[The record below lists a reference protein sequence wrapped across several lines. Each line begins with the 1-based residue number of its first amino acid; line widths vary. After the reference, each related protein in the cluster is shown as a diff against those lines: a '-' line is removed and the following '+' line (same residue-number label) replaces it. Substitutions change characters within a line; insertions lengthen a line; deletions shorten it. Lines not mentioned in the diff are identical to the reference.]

1 MHSVS
6 LETSETFETS
16 ETSET
21 CESVK
26 AALSIF
32 ALCLMAVLLASC
44 GYHTAGHTVALLPD
58 VQTLAVPT
66 FTNQTQ
72 AYRVEQVLTAAV
84 VREFHSRTK
93 FHVINQAEPDVDAT
107 LRGVVLTA
115 QTAPLT
121 YDSQTGR
128 ASSALVTVT
137 ARVSLVDRKGKI
149 LWENPTYTFRQ
160 EYQVSAALSSFFEED
175 APAMDRLAQDF
186 AASLVSTIVEA
197 Y

>member
-1 MHSVS
+1 MKRETLKRETLKSS
-6 LETSETFETS
+6 LSTIVL
-16 ETSET
+16 
-21 CESVK
+21 CC
-26 AALSIF
+26 AL
-32 ALCLMAVLLASC
+32 LLTAC
-44 GYHTAGHTVALLPD
+44 GYHTPGHTVALLPD
-58 VQTLAVPT
+58 VQTLAVPA

-84 VREFHSRTK
+84 VRELHSRTK
-93 FHVINQAEPDVDAT
+93 FNVVNQAEPDADAT

-121 YDSQTGR
+121 YDSKTGR

-137 ARVSLVDRKGKI
+137 ARVTLVDRSGKI

-175 APAMDRLAQDF
+175 APAMDRLARDF

>member
-1 MHSVS
+1 MKR
-6 LETSETFETS
+6 ETLKHKTLKS
-16 ETSET
+16 
-21 CESVK
+21 
-26 AALSIF
+26 ALTTT
-32 ALCLMAVLLASC
+32 ALCSVLLLAAC

-84 VREFHSRTK
+84 VRELHGRTK
-93 FHVINQAEPDVDAT
+93 FHVVNQVASDADAT

-137 ARVSLVDRKGKI
+137 ARVALVDRMGKI

-160 EYQVSAALSSFFEED
+160 EYQVTAALSSFFEED
-175 APAMDRLAQDF
+175 APALDRLAKDF
-186 AASLVSTIVEA
+186 ASSLVSTIVEA